1 MNIQGMGSMQ
11 GMMEMMGMGSS
22 QQSAALTDDQK
33 NTVASIL
40 SKYRDKVNSLTTTD
54 AQSIFKQFQDAGI
67 TPTRGLKEAI
77 ESAGFNADD
86 LRTKAFGTQGMQ
98 GMPPPPPQTG
108 GTSSSTSIELTD
120 DQKKTVASILSKYD
134 SSNLTAT
141 TAQSFFKDLNSAGI
155 TPMKGLKEAIESAGF
170 DAEKLRSL
178 AMPQETSQNMFWA
191 SQNSST
197 TVNKSSLQT
206 LKSILSQYDLSSLS
220 TDQETSLIT
229 QLSQS
234 GLLQSG
240 STLNLG
246 A

>member
-1 MNIQGMGSMQ
+1 
-11 GMMEMMGMGSS
+11 
-22 QQSAALTDDQK
+22 
-33 NTVASIL
+33 
-40 SKYRDKVNSLTTTD
+40 
-54 AQSIFKQFQDAGI
+54 
-67 TPTRGLKEAI
+67 
-77 ESAGFNADD
+77 
-86 LRTKAFGTQGMQ
+86 
-98 GMPPPPPQTG
+98 
-108 GTSSSTSIELTD
+108 
-120 DQKKTVASILSKYD
+120 
-134 SSNLTAT
+134 
-141 TAQSFFKDLNSAGI
+141 
-155 TPMKGLKEAIESAGF
+155 MKGLKEAIESAGF